1 MLEFKNY
8 IGILYSEKENYIIE
22 SKIGSGATCECY
34 KCFSYINQ
42 MKYALKLYTE
52 DNINEYLTETQF
64 LSKVK
69 NDNIVRLI
77 NNGEGNIRINEKNNN
92 SYELQMFTKN
102 KKKIYFEIIELLEKG
117 EIFDYIYY
125 PSQGFSEDIS
135 KIIFSQILNAVEYCH
150 LNNIFHSD
158 IKLENLLLDDNYSI
172 KLIDFSYSKSLNKD
186 ELIQGW
192 KGTRCYASPE
202 IIKYGSCNYNGEK
215 YDIFSLGVVL
225 YILVVG
231 KFPFDFAHFLD
242 KNYRNIVNRDFDEF
256 WKKCKVNVSDEYK
269 DLINKIFCNDPD
281 LRLSIYDIKNHKWM
295 NDIGKKEDYLY
306 QKEFEYRK
314 ILVEIGKNKR
324 T

>member
-69 NDNIVRLI
+69 NDNIIKLI
-77 NNGEGNIRINEKNNN
+77 NYGEGNLRINEKNDK
-92 SYELQMFTKN
+92 SYELKIFSIN
-102 KKKIYFEIIELLEKG
+102 NKKIYFEIVELLEKG

-125 PSQGFSEDIS
+125 PNQGFPEDIS
-135 KIIFSQILNAVEYCH
+135 KIIFSQIIKAVEYCH

-231 KFPFDFAHFLD
+231 KFPFDSAHFLD
-242 KNYRNIVNRDFDEF
+242 KNYKHIVNRDFDEF
-256 WKKCKVNVSDEYK
+256 WKKCNVNVSNEFK
-269 DLINKIFCNDPD
+269 DLINKLLCNEPN
-281 LRLSIYDIKNHKWM
+281 LRLSIYDIKNHEWM
-295 NDIGKKEDYLY
+295 NDIGIEEDYLY

-314 ILVEIGKNKR
+314 IIVDIKKNKR

>member
-102 KKKIYFEIIELLEKG
+102 KKKF
-117 EIFDYIYY
+117 
-125 PSQGFSEDIS
+125 
-135 KIIFSQILNAVEYCH
+135 IL
-150 LNNIFHSD
+150 
-158 IKLENLLLDDNYSI
+158 K
-172 KLIDFSYSKSLNKD
+172 
-186 ELIQGW
+186 
-192 KGTRCYASPE
+192 
-202 IIKYGSCNYNGEK
+202 
-215 YDIFSLGVVL
+215 
-225 YILVVG
+225 
-231 KFPFDFAHFLD
+231 
-242 KNYRNIVNRDFDEF
+242 
-256 WKKCKVNVSDEYK
+256 
-269 DLINKIFCNDPD
+269 
-281 LRLSIYDIKNHKWM
+281 
-295 NDIGKKEDYLY
+295 
-306 QKEFEYRK
+306 
-314 ILVEIGKNKR
+314 
-324 T
+324 